1 MAQWNNEQAPFLI
14 SVPWK
19 LTKIIKV
26 QQIVREAKSELVSV
40 LNVICLVLSNHKVNS
55 HIKKVDERVS
65 ETFKQEVML
74 VLIFL
79 INEGKSTV
87 RVKNVEML
95 NT

>member
-1 MAQWNNEQAPFLI
+1 MDCPFLI

-55 HIKKVDERVS
+55 HVKKVDERVS
-65 ETFKQEVML
+65 ETFKQEAIL
-74 VLIFL
+74 VLIVL
-79 INEGKSTV
+79 INKGKSTV

>member
-1 MAQWNNEQAPFLI
+1 MDCPFLI
-14 SVPWK
+14 FVPWK

-65 ETFKQEVML
+65 ETFKQEAIL
-74 VLIFL
+74 VLIVL
-79 INEGKSTV
+79 INKGKSTV

>member
-1 MAQWNNEQAPFLI
+1 M
-14 SVPWK
+14 
-19 LTKIIKV
+19 
-26 QQIVREAKSELVSV
+26 
-40 LNVICLVLSNHKVNS
+40 LSNHKVNS